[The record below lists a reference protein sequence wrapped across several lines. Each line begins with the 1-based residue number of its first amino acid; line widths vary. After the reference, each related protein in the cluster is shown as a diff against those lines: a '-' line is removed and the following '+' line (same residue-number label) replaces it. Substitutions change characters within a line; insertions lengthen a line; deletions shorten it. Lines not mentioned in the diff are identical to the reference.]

1 MNNKKLANLQRHWK
15 IFTMYLP
22 IIGQVSQP
30 TNLVHLTADL
40 LSIDFVEYFMT
51 NATLPHPP
59 VSQ

>member
-1 MNNKKLANLQRHWK
+1 
-15 IFTMYLP
+15 MYLP